1 MDSTNI
7 VCPVCTLYLRPGIT
21 LKQHLSSHPKQKVIE
36 ALVKLSVG
44 EESQKGQNVSTQ
56 PDLSAAS
63 SSQVN
68 SAVVNQSWN
77 QAPPGHLGPPPHL
90 TPIQGNHVF
99 IYQQSMSTTSPQPNV
114 LNVNPLSQQYV
125 YPTVFNPQMM
135 PYVYQQQQVIMSS
148 NSLPPHVRAL
158 PFDLPSTSQT
168 NIPEESVDN
177 GSENNITQSRIE
189 EIQENHGES
198 RQHEEIVKDTFTGT
212 PSESS
217 TIKKQEDM
225 DIVSHDVKTMEDF
238 ENEQL
243 MVNEIPS
250 EDYCNENNTDY
261 DHEQVD
267 HEECIG
273 SPRSQTTT
281 HSDWAFHS
289 DLNKACQTQNTSNTS
304 PRSHILEDEEA
315 DLDNQDNN
323 EDQPEYFYIHQQN
336 QEFVKHQTQEYADQ
350 NVIPYTTVKL
360 NSESY
365 EQSEP
370 IYTSA
375 NILHGGDHLD
385 FVNMEDIVIINDFS
399 SNQVISQVDNFENT
413 SPDRPGVLMTIGD
426 IPEQPKNDFIEQRD
440 LEESMSRESSHV
452 NIRSDERMPARGE
465 LSGQESIGG
474 ASDITWN
481 RMQYQEGSSGMSHS
495 YDLIG
500 RETWEAS
507 DSDSVEVPTI
517 QRRHPVQMEY
527 QHQIEFNDNE
537 NDNPTIVS
545 YSGPPLNFKCPTCH
559 EGFASSKER
568 KEHEIEKHPE
578 KINRN
583 NLIGADIGRKK
594 VKKLVVKL
602 KSDKTET
609 DNNYDNVFT
618 NKLKIENN
626 VELNETPAIET
637 EIKQDEPNLELKD
650 LKIVCSICDCVVENA
665 KALKLHKMEVHKE
678 NASVRHKC
686 LTCGEAFPNEYKYTD
701 HLKIHPLE
709 CRLCGKLFYRRQNIQ
724 LHMKRHLGLKPY
736 KCEICQKSFVTRQK
750 HDEHKNIHT
759 GEAPIKCNLCE
770 ETFRRHSNLVQH
782 RNRHHFQLK
791 KKIKDYICQ
800 CGEIFHSKKK
810 LAWHKEIH
818 DPKPKA
824 CTQCSEKFVHMS
836 SLTRHMRRAHNEKF
850 LPQVERDNENVQC
863 PICKGTY
870 LRSSLE
876 VHIRKHSGQR
886 PFTCLICNKDFTTK
900 WNLKLHKW
908 THASRTSKP
917 FKCDQCKGAFIRE
930 SDYIAHMNSHKSV
943 RPYTCNYCGAQ
954 FIRKYNCIRH
964 VKEHENNKTFVC
976 QVCGKSFHRSYYLK
990 DHMLVHSGIRPYSC
1004 HICGKTST
1012 TKSNHN
1018 KHVQIHHA
1026 REPVSTEN

>member
-1 MDSTNI
+1 MDSNNI

-44 EESQKGQNVSTQ
+44 EESPKVHNAPAQ
-56 PDLSAAS
+56 PDLTTAS

-68 SAVVNQSWN
+68 SAVANQPWTP
-77 QAPPGHLGPPPHL
+77 APPSHLGPPPPL
-90 TPIQGNHVF
+90 TPIHGNHVF

-158 PFDLPSTSQT
+158 PFDLPTSQAST
-168 NIPEESVDN
+168 APEQPVVECETQDSIPQ
-177 GSENNITQSRIE
+177 TRIE
-189 EIQENHGES
+189 EVQENEDPGEV
-198 RQHEEIVKDTFTGT
+198 EEQEEVAGE
-212 PSESS
+212 PESALV
-217 TIKKQEDM
+217 KKQEEVE
-225 DIVSHDVKTMEDF
+225 IVNHEVKTMQDF
-238 ENEQL
+238 ENERL
-243 MVNEIPS
+243 MVSEIPP
-250 EDYCNENNTDY
+250 EDYGHESSTNY
-261 DHEQVD
+261 DNEQVD
-267 HEECIG
+267 HEECVG
-273 SPRSQTTT
+273 SPRSQSNS

-289 DLNKACQTQNTSNTS
+289 DLNKACQTQNTSNVS
-304 PRSHILEDEEA
+304 PRSNNTLEEEPE
-315 DLDNQDNN
+315 LDNQEDNV
-323 EDQPEYFYIHQQN
+323 DQPEYFYIHPEN
-336 QEFVKHQTQEYADQ
+336 EEFVKQQSEEYPEQ
-350 NVIPYTTVKL
+350 SVPYTTVKL
-360 NSESY
+360 NAESY

-375 NILHGGDHLD
+375 NILHGGDHFD
-385 FVNMEDIVIINDFS
+385 FVNMDDIVIINDFPS
-399 SNQVISQVDNFENT
+399 SQVVSQVDNFGGS

-426 IPEQPKNDFIEQRD
+426 IQEQPKSNFIEQRD

-507 DSDSVEVPTI
+507 DSDSVEVPSI
-517 QRRHPVQMEY
+517 QRRQSLQMDY
-527 QHQIEFNDNE
+527 QPHMEFND

-545 YSGPPLNFKCPTCH
+545 YSGPPLNFKCPTCQ

-578 KINRN
+578 KANRS

-609 DNNYDNVFT
+609 ESNYDNVFT

-626 VELNETPAIET
+626 VEQSEAPVMEQ
-637 EIKQDEPNLELKD
+637 EIKQDEPNLGLQD
-650 LKIVCSICDCVVENA
+650 LKIVCPICDYVVQNA
-665 KALKLHKMEVHKE
+665 KALRVHKLEVHKE
-678 NASVRHKC
+678 TTTVRHKC

-736 KCEICQKSFVTRQK
+736 KCEVCQKSFVTRQK
-750 HDEHKNIHT
+750 HDEHKNVHT
-759 GEAPIKCNLCE
+759 GESPIKCNLCE

-818 DPKPKA
+818 DTKPKS

-836 SLTRHMRRAHNEKF
+836 SLTRHMRRAHNDKF
-850 LPQVERDNENVQC
+850 LPQLERDNENVEC

-870 LRSSLE
+870 LRSSLD

-930 SDYIAHMNSHKSV
+930 SDYVAHMNSHKSV

-954 FIRKYNCIRH
+954 FIRKYNCLRH

>member
-1 MDSTNI
+1 MF
-7 VCPVCTLYLRPGIT
+7 LGIT

-36 ALVKLSVG
+36 ALVKLSGG
-44 EESQKGQNVSTQ
+44 EETQKVQSVPLQ
-56 PDLSAAS
+56 ADLNTAGT
-63 SSQVN
+63 SQVN
-68 SAVVNQSWN
+68 TAVVNQSWN
-77 QAPPGHLGPPPHL
+77 QTPPGHMGPPPHIN
-90 TPIQGNHVF
+90 PIHGNHVF

-148 NSLPPHVRAL
+148 NSLPPHMRAL
-158 PFDLPSTSQT
+158 PFELPNTTQPSTTDEVAT
-168 NIPEESVDN
+168 NEC
-177 GSENNITQSRIE
+177 ENNQTETNRITEVQDNEEEMTADAEETHVKESFTE
-189 EIQENHGES
+189 VSAELPEIQ
-198 RQHEEIVKDTFTGT
+198 
-212 PSESS
+212 
-217 TIKKQEDM
+217 KQE
-225 DIVSHDVKTMEDF
+225 VHHEVKTMEDF
-238 ENEQL
+238 EQEQIII
-243 MVNEIPS
+243 NEIPPEEYTTES
-250 EDYCNENNTDY
+250 NGDY
-261 DHEQVD
+261 DHDHVD

-273 SPRSQTTT
+273 SPHSQAN
-281 HSDWAFHS
+281 SDWGFHS
-289 DLNKACQTQNTSNTS
+289 ELNKACQTQNTSNIS
-304 PRSHILEDEEA
+304 PRSQNLEDEEDVIIA
-315 DLDNQDNN
+315 DNHHDH
-323 EDQPEYFYIHQQN
+323 PEYFYINQQTDRY
-336 QEFVKHQTQEYADQ
+336 VKPQTDEYVEQ
-350 NVIPYTTVKL
+350 QSNVIPYTTVKV
-360 NSESY
+360 NVDNY

-375 NILHGGDHLD
+375 NILHGGDQLD
-385 FVNMEDIVIINDFS
+385 FVNMEDIVIINDFA
-399 SNQVISQVDNFENT
+399 SNQVISQVENFENT

-426 IPEQPKNDFIEQRD
+426 ITEQPKNDFIEQRD
-440 LEESMSRESSHV
+440 VEESMSRESSHV

-474 ASDITWN
+474 TSDITWN

-500 RETWEAS
+500 RETWEGS
-507 DSDSVEVPTI
+507 DSDSTEIPVM
-517 QRRHPVQMEY
+517 QRRSIGMSY
-527 QHQIEFNDNE
+527 QENQYNDNE
-537 NDNPTIVS
+537 NDTPTIVS
-545 YSGPPLNFKCPTCH
+545 YSGPPPKFQMFNLCENNF
-559 EGFASSKER
+559 
-568 KEHEIEKHPE
+568 
-578 KINRN
+578 
-583 NLIGADIGRKK
+583 
-594 VKKLVVKL
+594 
-602 KSDKTET
+602 
-609 DNNYDNVFT
+609 DNVFT
-618 NKLKIENN
+618 NKLKLENSTESQANVSDENQVTAIKVDEINIE
-626 VELNETPAIET
+626 I
-637 EIKQDEPNLELKD
+637 KD
-650 LKIVCSICDCVVENA
+650 LKTVCPICDCVVDSA
-665 KALKLHKMEVHKE
+665 KALKVHKMEMHKE
-678 NASVRHKC
+678 SA
-686 LTCGEAFPNEYKYTD
+686 D
-701 HLKIHPLE
+701 
-709 CRLCGKLFYRRQNIQ
+709 
-724 LHMKRHLGLKPY
+724 
-736 KCEICQKSFVTRQK
+736 K
-750 HDEHKNIHT
+750 HDEHKNVHT

-791 KKIKDYICQ
+791 KKVKDYICH

-824 CTQCSEKFVHMS
+824 CTQCSEKFIHMS
-836 SLTRHMRRAHNEKF
+836 SLTRHMRRAHNDKF
-850 LPQVERDNENVQC
+850 LPQVERDNENVEC

-876 VHIRKHSGQR
+876 VHIRNHSGQR

-954 FIRKYNCIRH
+954 FIRKYNCLRH
-964 VKEHENNKTFVC
+964 VKEHENNKTFNC

-990 DHMLVHSGIRPYSC
+990 DHMRVHSGVRPYSC

>member
-7 VCPVCTLYLRPGIT
+7 ICPVCTLYLRPGIT

-36 ALVKLSVG
+36 ALVKLSGG
-44 EESQKGQNVSTQ
+44 EETQKVQSIPPQ
-56 PDLSAAS
+56 PDINAAS

-68 SAVVNQSWN
+68 TAIVNQSWN
-77 QAPPGHLGPPPHL
+77 QAPQGQLAPPP
-90 TPIQGNHVF
+90 PINPIHGNHVF

-148 NSLPPHVRAL
+148 NSLPPHIRAL
-158 PFDLPSTSQT
+158 PFELPSTSQSSLSEVT
-168 NIPEESVDN
+168 VQNENENNQSEDSRIVEVQGNNEESAQHDETLIKESFC
-177 GSENNITQSRIE
+177 SEE
-189 EIQENHGES
+189 
-198 RQHEEIVKDTFTGT
+198 
-212 PSESS
+212 P
-217 TIKKQEDM
+217 TIKKQEVLDANN
-225 DIVSHDVKTMEDF
+225 DVKTMEDF

-243 MVNEIPS
+243 ILNEIPS
-250 EDYCNENNTDY
+250 EGYNNENNGDY
-261 DHEQVD
+261 DHAHVD

-273 SPRSQTTT
+273 SPHSQSN
-281 HSDWAFHS
+281 SDWGFHS
-289 DLNKACQTQNTSNTS
+289 DLNKACQTQITTNTS
-304 PRSHILEDEEA
+304 PRSQILEDEDEV
-315 DLDNQDNN
+315 LTDNQDNH
-323 EDQPEYFYIHQQN
+323 EDQPEYFYLNQQN
-336 QEFVKHQTQEYADQ
+336 EEYMKDQ
-350 NVIPYTTVKL
+350 NEQNNVIPYTTVKV
-360 NSESY
+360 NTNAY

-375 NILHGGDHLD
+375 NILHGGDQLD
-385 FVNMEDIVIINDFS
+385 FVNMEDIVIISDFS
-399 SNQVISQVDNFENT
+399 SNQVISQVENFENT

-426 IPEQPKNDFIEQRD
+426 IVEQPKNDFIEQRD

-507 DSDSVEVPTI
+507 DSDSVEVPTL
-517 QRRHPVQMEY
+517 QRRTPMQLDY
-527 QHQIEFNDNE
+527 HQNEFNENE
-537 NDNPTIVS
+537 NDTPTIVG
-545 YSGPPLNFKCPTCH
+545 YSGPPLNFKCPTC
-559 EGFASSKER
+559 GDAFSCSKER

-578 KINRN
+578 KTAKTNM
-583 NLIGADIGRKK
+583 IGSEIGKKK

-602 KSDKTET
+602 KSDKTESE
-609 DNNYDNVFT
+609 NNFDNVFT
-618 NKLKIENN
+618 NKLKLEAT
-626 VELNETPAIET
+626 VEAQADVTVDNQ
-637 EIKQDEPNLELKD
+637 IKVDELNLELKD
-650 LKIVCSICDCVVENA
+650 LKTFCPICDCVVENA
-665 KALKLHKMEVHKE
+665 KALKIHKLEVHKE
-678 NASVRHKC
+678 SADVRHKC
-686 LTCGEAFPNEYKYTD
+686 LTCGEAFPNEYKYTE

-736 KCEICQKSFVTRQK
+736 KCEVCQKSFVTRQK

-759 GEAPIKCNLCE
+759 GEAPIKCNLCD

-782 RNRHHFQLK
+782 RNRHHFQMK
-791 KKIKDYICQ
+791 KKVKDYICQ

-818 DPKPKA
+818 DSKPKA

-850 LPQVERDNENVQC
+850 LPQVDRDNENVEC

-876 VHIRKHSGQR
+876 VHIRNHSGQR

-954 FIRKYNCIRH
+954 FIRKYNCLRH
-964 VKEHENNKTFVC
+964 VKEHENNKTFNC

-990 DHMLVHSGIRPYSC
+990 DHMRVHSGIRPYSC